1 MDGFWTLMSET
12 RAAAG
17 GNALVQVELLVEC
30 LSRTSPDRVREHAA
44 QWALAMDRLHTWD
57 LWGAATVMTGWCG
70 DDDFDYFRAWLLCH
84 GREAAERA
92 VAAPDDLGDLGL
104 TPVDGEPSLEEA
116 LRVSARAFDLLAGRE
131 DAWDQ
136 DADATY
142 DSLYE
147 SPAFLPR
154 GEPWPETV
162 EGFTARWPRLWRAYG
177 PHDWATPPR
186 STGPDPVFLN
196 FVRPPG
202 HHPLGDLPS

>member
-1 MDGFWTLMSET
+1 
-12 RAAAG
+12 
-17 GNALVQVELLVEC
+17 
-30 LSRTSPDRVREHAA
+30 
-44 QWALAMDRLHTWD
+44 
-57 LWGAATVMTGWCG
+57 MTGWCG

-116 LRVSARAFDLLAGRE
+116 LRVSARAFA
-131 DAWDQ
+131 
-136 DADATY
+136 
-142 DSLYE
+142 
-147 SPAFLPR
+147 
-154 GEPWPETV
+154 V
-162 EGFTARWPRLWRAYG
+162 EGFAARWPRLWRAYG

-186 STGPDPVFLN
+186 SAGPDPVFLN